1 MKHAWIVAAAGLS
14 LAGCV
19 TYDDAQREAAAGRED
34 YLIVQERMR
43 RLEGRMEGV
52 ELEISRLQSNLE
64 TLRAASSRAG
74 SSESLALQSRVE
86 DLDRRLRSLDAARQ
100 QDKQEIVDTLSKKI
114 AQLVGASSSSGSAKK
129 QSGSRKTGPSTG
141 YEHEVQPGESLSAI
155 AAAYGVSTKI
165 IMEDNGIQDAN
176 KLRVGQ
182 KLFIRD

>member
-1 MKHAWIVAAAGLS
+1 MKQAWIIAAAGLS

-34 YLIVQERMR
+34 YLLVQEKMR

-52 ELEISRLQSNLE
+52 ELEISRIQANMD
-64 TLRAASSRAG
+64 TLRATQSRAD
-74 SSESLALQSRVE
+74 SSESMALQSRIE
-86 DLDRRLRSLDAARQ
+86 DLDRRIRALDAARQ
-100 QDKQEIVDTLSKKI
+100 QDKQELVDTLSKKI
-114 AQLVGASSSSGSAKK
+114 AQLVGSSSSSGSAKK

-155 AAAYGVSTKI
+155 AAAYGVSAKV